1 MIISCKTKTITEV
14 KDNKITISCFFSEN
28 QEGADKPSVFRS
40 DILQKETTV
49 NKISGTEGELL
60 LSHTDSNE
68 VIGKIDQDGNLLM
81 TLDDDDVE
89 KYYVENQ
96 NLMYDGQ

>member
-1 MIISCKTKTITEV
+1 MITNCKTKTITEV
-14 KDNKITISCFFSEN
+14 EDSRITISCICSEN
-28 QEGADKPSVFRS
+28 QNDVDKPTVFRS
-40 DILQKETTV
+40 DILKKEVVV
-49 NKISGTEGELL
+49 NKTYGVEGELFL
-60 LSHTDSNE
+60 THTDNNE
-68 VIGKIDQDGNLLM
+68 VVGEIDKDGNLLM

>member
-1 MIISCKTKTITEV
+1 MITNCKTKTITEV
-14 KDNKITISCFFSEN
+14 EDKKIIISCICSEN
-28 QEGADKPSVFRS
+28 QNDIDKPTVFRS
-40 DILQKETTV
+40 DVLKKEV
-49 NKISGTEGELL
+49 VINKTSGVEGELFL
-60 LSHTDSNE
+60 THTDNK
-68 VIGKIDQDGNLLM
+68 VVGTIDQDGNLLM

>member
-1 MIISCKTKTITEV
+1 MITNCKTKTITEV
-14 KDNKITISCFFSEN
+14 EDSKIIISCICSEN
-28 QEGADKPSVFRS
+28 QTDVDKPTVFHS
-40 DILQKETTV
+40 DVLKKEVVV
-49 NKISGTEGELL
+49 NKTSGVEGELFFT
-60 LSHTDSNE
+60 HTDNNE
-68 VIGKIDQDGNLLM
+68 VVGAIDQDGNLLM